1 MQMRNKINVW
11 ITIAVAGLIL
21 EGWALYVV
29 GASPEHWRPAMIVEN
44 DPAARALY
52 EEMIKTIR
60 KAQSL
65 SYTSICSGPDGRTC
79 TYSVWLKKPNAFRV
93 EATNDPS
100 TKINTL
106 VGDGKW
112 CWIYWH
118 GIRPFLKVDDG
129 EGHKKTQSE
138 VYIKKPLP
146 MGRNSIKNEIDLL
159 GLTWY
164 GMILDPGIF
173 HGYTDPLESYIDG
186 VRSRG
191 AYHIGDQECDIIE
204 VSYMK
209 AQRTRY
215 FWISRENQLPLMMK
229 EILRLSENQV
239 RVEEWS
245 NVALNGLVPEN
256 KLAWSPPD
264 GWQQWDVPGPDDVL
278 LKSGQKAPDF
288 DLLSADGGRIK
299 LSDYRGKVVWLCIWQ
314 CGCPC
319 CRQALP
325 YLQKLYE
332 EYQDKGLE
340 ILGFNCAD
348 DKRIAQRYLS
358 ENALTFPNVLDSND
372 KAKKVM
378 LRDYSNKT
386 QTVPLHYIIDSQ
398 GNVVDAWCGYE
409 EGHQRALA
417 ALKKAGLQIKKE

>member
-1 MQMRNKINVW
+1 MRNKINIS
-11 ITIAVAGLIL
+11 ITIAVVGLIL
-21 EGWALYVV
+21 EGWTLYVV
-29 GASPEHWRPAMIVEN
+29 SASPEHWRSAMIVKN

-52 EEMIKTIR
+52 DEMIKTIR
-60 KAQSL
+60 KAESL
-65 SYTSICSGPDGRTC
+65 SYTSICSAPDGRTC
-79 TYSVWLKKPNAFRV
+79 TYGIWLKKPNIFCV
-93 EATNDPS
+93 EAANDPS
-100 TKINTL
+100 GKINTL

-112 CWIYWH
+112 LWIYWH
-118 GIRPFLKVDDG
+118 GIRPFLKVDDN
-129 EGHKKTQSE
+129 ESRKKTQSE
-138 VYIKKPLP
+138 VYIKKPLVTE
-146 MGRNSIKNEIDLL
+146 GNSIRNEIDLL

-164 GMILDPGIF
+164 GLVLDPSIF
-173 HGYTDPLESYIDG
+173 HGYTDPIESYIDG

-191 AYHIGDQECDIIE
+191 PYHIGDKDCDIIE

-215 FWISRENQLPLMMK
+215 FWISKENQLPLMMK

-245 NVALNGLVPEN
+245 EVTLNGLVPEN

-264 GWQQWDVPGPDDVL
+264 GWQQWDVPGPDDFL
-278 LKSGQKAPDF
+278 LNSGQKAPDF
-288 DLLSADGGRIK
+288 DLPSADGGRIK
-299 LSDYRGKVVWLCIWQ
+299 LSDYRGKVVWLCFWQ

-325 YLQKLYE
+325 YLQKLQE
-332 EYQDKGLE
+332 QYQDKGLE

-348 DKRIAQRYLS
+348 DKRIAQCYMS
-358 ENALTFPNVLDSND
+358 ENALTFPNILDSTNP
-372 KAKKVM
+372 AKKVM

-409 EGHQRALA
+409 ESHQRALA
-417 ALKKAGLQIKKE
+417 ALKKAGLQIKEE

>member
-1 MQMRNKINVW
+1 MQMRNKVNIWV
-11 ITIAVAGLIL
+11 TVAVAGLIL
-21 EGWALYVV
+21 EGWALYTV
-29 GASPEHWRPAMIVEN
+29 GASPEYWRPAMIAEN

-52 EEMIKTIR
+52 DEMIRTIR
-60 KAQSL
+60 KARSL
-65 SYTSICSGPDGRTC
+65 SYTGICSAPDGRTC
-79 TYSVWLKKPNAFRV
+79 TYGIWLKKPNAFRV

-100 TKINTL
+100 TKINTV

-112 CWIYWH
+112 FWVYWH

-129 EGHKKTQSE
+129 EGHKKTQSQ
-138 VYIKKPLP
+138 VYIKKPLVTE
-146 MGRNSIKNEIDLL
+146 GNSIGNEIDLL

-164 GMILDPGIF
+164 GLVLDPSIF

-191 AYHIGDQECDIIE
+191 PYHIGDQECDIIE

-215 FWISRENQLPLMMK
+215 FWISREDQLPLMTK
-229 EILRLSENQV
+229 EILRLSDNHV

-245 NVALNGLVPEN
+245 NVALNGLIPEH

-264 GWQQWDVPGPDDVL
+264 GWKQWDVPGPDDVL

-288 DLLSADGGRIK
+288 DLLLADGGRIK
-299 LSDYRGKVVWLCIWQ
+299 LSEYHGKVVWLCFWK

-319 CRQALP
+319 CREVLP
-325 YLQKLYE
+325 YLQKLHE
-332 EYQDKGLE
+332 KYQDEGLE

-358 ENALTFPNVLDSND
+358 ENALTFPNVLDSTD

-378 LRDYSNKT
+378 LRGYRNKT
-386 QTVPLHYIIDSQ
+386 QTVPLHYVIDSQ
-398 GNVVDAWCGYE
+398 GNVVDAWCGYKGSHE
-409 EGHQRALA
+409 RALA
-417 ALKKAGLQIKKE
+417 ALTKAGLQIKKE

>member
-1 MQMRNKINVW
+1 MQMKNKINIW
-11 ITIAVAGLIL
+11 ITIAIAGLIL

-29 GASPEHWRPAMIVEN
+29 GASHEHWRSAMIVKNE
-44 DPAARALY
+44 PAARALY
-52 EEMIKTIR
+52 DEMINTIR
-60 KAQSL
+60 EAKSL
-65 SYTSICSGPDGRTC
+65 SYTSICSGPDNRTC
-79 TYSVWLKKPNAFRV
+79 TYMIWLKKPNTFCV

-100 TKINTL
+100 WKINTL

-112 CWIYWH
+112 FWIYWD
-118 GIRPFLKVDDG
+118 GSRPFLKVDKG
-129 EGHKKTQSE
+129 EGLKKTQSQ
-138 VYIKKPLP
+138 VYIKEPLVT
-146 MGRNSIKNEIDLL
+146 GRNSIGSEIDLL

-164 GMILDPGIF
+164 GTVLDPSIF

-191 AYHIGDQECDIIE
+191 AYHIADQHCDIIE

-215 FWISRENQLPLMMK
+215 FWISRKNHLPLMMK

-245 NVALNGLVPEN
+245 NVALSGLIPEN

-264 GWQQWDVPGPDDVL
+264 GWQQWDIPGPDDVL

-288 DLLSADGGRIK
+288 DLLSADGSRIK
-299 LSDYRGKVVWLCIWQ
+299 LSDYHGKVVWLCFWQ
-314 CGCPC
+314 CGCPR
-319 CRQALP
+319 CREALP
-325 YLQKLYE
+325 YLQKLHE
-332 EYQDKGLE
+332 QYQDKDLE
-340 ILGFNCAD
+340 ILGFNYAD

-358 ENALTFPNVLDSND
+358 ENALTFPNVLDSTNQ
-372 KAKKVM
+372 AKKVM

-386 QTVPLHYIIDSQ
+386 QTVPLHYIIDSE

-409 EGHQRALA
+409 ESRQRALA
-417 ALKKAGLQIKKE
+417 ALKNAGLQIKKE

>member
-1 MQMRNKINVW
+1 MKNKTNIS

-44 DPAARALY
+44 DPAARAIY
-52 EEMIKTIR
+52 DEMIETIR
-60 KAQSL
+60 KAKSL
-65 SYTSICSGPDGRTC
+65 SYTSICSAPDGRTC
-79 TYSVWLKKPNAFRV
+79 TYEIWLKKPNIFCV
-93 EATNDPS
+93 EAANDPS
-100 TKINTL
+100 GKINTL

-112 CWIYWH
+112 LWIYWH
-118 GIRPFLKVDDG
+118 GIRPFLKVDDN
-129 EGHKKTQSE
+129 ESRKKTQSE
-138 VYIKKPLP
+138 VYIKKPLVSES
-146 MGRNSIKNEIDLL
+146 NSIKNEIDLL

-164 GMILDPGIF
+164 GLILDPSIF

-191 AYHIGDQECDIIE
+191 LYRIGDQECDIIE
-204 VSYMK
+204 VSYLK

-215 FWISRENQLPLMMK
+215 FWISKENQLPLMMK

-245 NVALNGLVPEN
+245 NVTLNGLVPEN

-264 GWQQWDVPGPDDVL
+264 GWQQWDVPGPDDFL

-288 DLLSADGGRIK
+288 DLPSAEGGRIK
-299 LSDYRGKVVWLCIWQ
+299 LSDYRGKVVWLCFWQ

-325 YLQKLYE
+325 YLQKLQE
-332 EYQDKGLE
+332 QYQDKGLE
-340 ILGFNCAD
+340 ILGFNCTD
-348 DKRIAQRYLS
+348 DSRIAKRYMS
-358 ENALTFPNVLDSND
+358 ENALTFPNVLDSTNP
-372 KAKKVM
+372 AKKVM

-386 QTVPLHYIIDSQ
+386 QTVPLHYIIDPQ
-398 GNVVDAWCGYE
+398 GNVVDAWCAYE
-409 EGHQRALA
+409 ESHQRALA